1 MTRNVSAERFIASKL
16 SDGDGRL
23 SQTSNTIAWVSVCL
37 SIAIMLIAIAV
48 VAGFKAE
55 IRARATGF
63 MGSVMLVQPGQS
75 PINEHYPFSEKLSY
89 RERLASAPG
98 ITGVSGVAWRSGL
111 IKTDENIDG
120 LYFKG
125 VDSLYD
131 FSFFTNC
138 LVAGELP
145 DYHGRISNDVLLSRT
160 TASKLGFEVGD
171 DVVVYFIGD
180 EVKVRKFRLC
190 GLYDAGLEEIDTKMA
205 VADRRHIQRLN
216 GWAAGEVS
224 SIEIRIDPDA
234 SIEAMNDRVE
244 EVIFTS
250 IQEDDTALFVT
261 NVKKLYGHLFDWLSL
276 LDFNVLMILLLMV
289 AVAGFNMIS
298 AILIILFEKISTIGL
313 LKALG
318 MTSRE
323 VSRVF
328 LLRAGALVGKGM
340 LWGNILGLG
349 LCLIQKYTRII
360 KLDPANYFV
369 SAVPIRLSLGEILLL
384 NLAAAILIMA
394 IISLSSRFISRI
406 SPDRTMRV
414 E

>member
-1 MTRNVSAERFIASKL
+1 MRASRFIASKL

-23 SQTSNTIAWVSVCL
+23 SRTSNTIAWVSVCL
-37 SIAIMLIAIAV
+37 SIAIMIIAIAV
-48 VAGFKAE
+48 VAGFKSE

-75 PINEHYPFSEKLSY
+75 PINELYPFSEKLSY
-89 RERLASAPG
+89 REKLAATPG

-138 LVAGELP
+138 LVDGQLP

-160 TASKLGFEVGD
+160 TATKLGFHVGD

-205 VADRRHIQRLN
+205 VADRRHVQRLN
-216 GWAAGEVS
+216 GWQPDEVS
-224 SIEIRIDPDA
+224 SIEIRIGENA

-250 IQEDDTALFVT
+250 MQEDDRALFVT

-313 LKALG
+313 LKSLG
-318 MTSRE
+318 MTSKE
-323 VSRVF
+323 VSHVF

-340 LWGNILGLG
+340 LWGNILGIG
-349 LCLIQKYTRII
+349 LCLIQKFTRII

-369 SAVPIRLSLGEILLL
+369 SAVPIRLSVGEILLL
-384 NLAAAILIMA
+384 NLVAAILIMA
-394 IISLSSRFISRI
+394 IISLSSRFISRV

>member
-1 MTRNVSAERFIASKL
+1 MSASRFIASKL

-23 SQTSNTIAWVSVCL
+23 SRTSNTIAWISVCL
-37 SIAIMLIAIAV
+37 SVAIMIIAIAV

-63 MGSVMLVQPGQS
+63 MGSVMLIQPGQS
-75 PINEHYPFSEKLSY
+75 PLNEQYPFSENLSY
-89 RERLASAPG
+89 RERLQAEPG

-111 IKTDENIDG
+111 IKTDENIGG

-131 FSFFTNC
+131 FSFFANC
-138 LVAGELP
+138 LVDGSLP

-160 TASKLGFEVGD
+160 TASKLGFKVGD
-171 DVVVYFIGD
+171 DVVVYFIGE
-180 EVKVRKFRLC
+180 EVKVRKFKLC

-205 VADRRHIQRLN
+205 VADRRHVQRLN
-216 GWAAGEVS
+216 GWSADEVS
-224 SIEIRIDPDA
+224 SIEIRIAPET
-234 SIEAMNDRVE
+234 SIEFMNDRVE
-244 EVIFTS
+244 ELIFTS
-250 IQEDDTALFVT
+250 MQEDDKPLFVT

-276 LDFNVLMILLLMV
+276 LDLNVLMILLLMV
-289 AVAGFNMIS
+289 VVAGFNMIS

-323 VSRVF
+323 VTKVF
-328 LLRAGALVGKGM
+328 LLRAGALVAKGM
-340 LWGNILGLG
+340 LWGNIVGIG
-349 LCLIQKYTRII
+349 LCLIQKFTRII

-369 SAVPIRLSLGEILLL
+369 SAVPIHLSVGSILLL
-384 NLAAAILIMA
+384 NIIAAILMMA
-394 IISLSSRFISRI
+394 IISLSARFISRV

>member
-1 MTRNVSAERFIASKL
+1 MRAERFIAAKL

-23 SQTSNTIAWVSVCL
+23 SRTSNTIAWVSVGL
-37 SIAIMLIAIAV
+37 SVAIMIIAIAV
-48 VAGFKAE
+48 VAGFKSE

-75 PINEHYPFSEKLSY
+75 PINELYPFSENLSY
-89 RERLASAPG
+89 REKLASTPG
-98 ITGVSGVAWRSGL
+98 VTGVAGVAWRSGL

-131 FSFFTNC
+131 FSFFTSC
-138 LVAGELP
+138 LVEGNLP

-160 TASKLGFEVGD
+160 TASKLGFHVGD

-205 VADRRHIQRLN
+205 VADRRHVQRLN
-216 GWAAGEVS
+216 GWASDEVS
-224 SIEIRIDPDA
+224 SIEIRIDGNT

-244 EVIFTS
+244 EVLFTS
-250 IQEDDTALFVT
+250 MQEDDRALFVT

-313 LKALG
+313 FKALG

-340 LWGNILGLG
+340 LWGNILGIG
-349 LCLIQKYTRII
+349 LCLIQKHTRII
-360 KLDPANYFV
+360 KLDPVNYFV
-369 SAVPIRLSLGEILLL
+369 SAVPIRLSFGEILLL
-384 NLAAAILIMA
+384 NLVAAFLIMA

>member
-1 MTRNVSAERFIASKL
+1 MSASRFIASKL

-23 SQTSNTIAWVSVCL
+23 SRTSNTIAWISVCL
-37 SIAIMLIAIAV
+37 SVAIMIIAIAV

-63 MGSVMLVQPGQS
+63 MGSVMLIQPGQS
-75 PINEHYPFSEKLSY
+75 PLNEQYPFSENLSY
-89 RERLASAPG
+89 RERLQAEPG

-131 FSFFTNC
+131 FSFFANC
-138 LVAGELP
+138 LVDGSLP

-160 TASKLGFEVGD
+160 TASKLGFKVGD
-171 DVVVYFIGD
+171 DVVVYFIGE
-180 EVKVRKFRLC
+180 EVKVRKFKLC

-205 VADRRHIQRLN
+205 VADRRHVQRLN
-216 GWAAGEVS
+216 GWSADEVS
-224 SIEIRIDPDA
+224 SIEIRIAPET
-234 SIEAMNDRVE
+234 SIEFMNDRVE
-244 EVIFTS
+244 ELIFTS
-250 IQEDDTALFVT
+250 MQEDDKPLFVT

-276 LDFNVLMILLLMV
+276 LDLNVLMILLLMV
-289 AVAGFNMIS
+289 VVAGFNMIS

-323 VSRVF
+323 VTKVF
-328 LLRAGALVGKGM
+328 LFRAGALVAKGM
-340 LWGNILGLG
+340 LWGNIVGIG
-349 LCLIQKYTRII
+349 LCLIQKFTRII

-369 SAVPIRLSLGEILLL
+369 SAVPIRLSVGSILLL
-384 NLAAAILIMA
+384 DIVAAILMMA
-394 IISLSSRFISRI
+394 IISLSARFISRV

>member
-1 MTRNVSAERFIASKL
+1 MSASRFIASKL

-23 SQTSNTIAWVSVCL
+23 SHTSNTIAWISVCL
-37 SIAIMLIAIAV
+37 SVAIMIIAIAV

-55 IRARATGF
+55 IRGRATGF
-63 MGSVMLVQPGQS
+63 MGSVMLIQPGQA
-75 PINEHYPFSEKLSY
+75 PLNEQYPFSEKLSY
-89 RERLASAPG
+89 RERLAAEPG
-98 ITGVSGVAWRSGL
+98 VTGVSGVAWRSGL

-131 FSFFTNC
+131 FSFFDDC

-145 DYHGRISNDVLLSRT
+145 DYHGRISNDILLSRT

-171 DVVVYFIGD
+171 DVVVYFIGE
-180 EVKVRKFRLC
+180 EVKVRKFRLS
-190 GLYDAGLEEIDTKMA
+190 GLYDAGLEEIDTRMA

-216 GWAAGEVS
+216 GWAADEVS

-234 SIEAMNDRVE
+234 SVEAMNERVE
-244 EVIFTS
+244 ELIYTS
-250 IQEDDTALFVT
+250 MQESDKALFVT

-276 LDFNVLMILLLMV
+276 LDLNVLMILLLMV
-289 AVAGFNMIS
+289 VVAGFNMIS

-323 VSRVF
+323 VTKVF
-328 LLRAGALVGKGM
+328 LLRAGRLVGKGM
-340 LWGNILGLG
+340 LWGNVLGIG
-349 LCLIQKYTRII
+349 LCLIQYWTHII
-360 KLDPANYFV
+360 RLDPANYFV
-369 SAVPIRLSLGEILLL
+369 DAVPIRLSLGSILLL
-384 NLAAAILIMA
+384 DLVAGLLIMA
-394 IISLSSRFISRI
+394 LISLSARFIARV

>member
-1 MTRNVSAERFIASKL
+1 MGASRFIASKL

-23 SQTSNTIAWVSVCL
+23 SRTSNTIAWVSVCL
-37 SIAIMLIAIAV
+37 SVAIMIIAIAV
-48 VAGFKAE
+48 VAGFKSE
-55 IRARATGF
+55 IRGRATGF

-75 PINEHYPFSEKLSY
+75 PLNEQYPFSEKLSY
-89 RERLASAPG
+89 LETLAAEPG
-98 ITGVSGVAWRSGL
+98 VTGVSGVAWRSGL

-131 FSFFTNC
+131 FSFFKDC

-145 DYHGRISNDVLLSRT
+145 DYRGRISNDILLSRT
-160 TASKLGFEVGD
+160 TAAKLGFVPGD

-205 VADRRHIQRLN
+205 VADRRHVQRLN
-216 GWAAGEVS
+216 GWAADEVS
-224 SIEIRIDPDA
+224 SIEIRTGPA
-234 SIEAMNDRVE
+234 VPVEMMNERVE
-244 EVIFTS
+244 EIIFTAM
-250 IQEDDTALFVT
+250 QESDRALFVT

-289 AVAGFNMIS
+289 VVAGFNMIS

-318 MTSRE
+318 MTSRA
-323 VSRVF
+323 VTRVF

-340 LWGNILGLG
+340 LWGNVLGIG
-349 LCLIQKYTRII
+349 LCLIQKWSHII
-360 KLDPANYFV
+360 RLDPASYFV
-369 SAVPIRLSLGEILLL
+369 DAVPIRLSVGSILLL
-384 NLAAAILIMA
+384 DVISAVLMMA
-394 IISLSSRFISRI
+394 IISLSARFISRV

>member
-1 MTRNVSAERFIASKL
+1 MSAERFIASKL

-23 SQTSNTIAWVSVCL
+23 SRTSNTIAWVSVCL
-37 SIAIMLIAIAV
+37 SIAIMIIAIAV

-75 PINEHYPFSEKLSY
+75 PINEHYPFSENLSY
-89 RERLASAPG
+89 REKLAAAPG

-131 FSFFTNC
+131 FSFFTTS

-160 TASKLGFEVGD
+160 TATKLGFNVGD

-180 EVKVRKFRLC
+180 EVKVRKFHLC

-216 GWAAGEVS
+216 GWSADEVS
-224 SIEIRIDPDA
+224 SLEIRIDPDA
-234 SIEAMNDRVE
+234 SIEAMNERVE
-244 EVIFTS
+244 EILFTS
-250 IQEDDTALFVT
+250 MQEDDTALFVT

-276 LDFNVLMILLLMV
+276 LDFNVLMILLLMI

-313 LKALG
+313 LKSLG

-340 LWGNILGLG
+340 LWGNIVGIG
-349 LCLIQKYTRII
+349 ICLIQKYTRII

-369 SAVPIRLSLGEILLL
+369 SAVPIRLSLGDILLL

>member
-1 MTRNVSAERFIASKL
+1 MSAERFIASKL

-23 SQTSNTIAWVSVCL
+23 SRTSNTIAWVSVCL

-160 TASKLGFEVGD
+160 TATKLGFEVGD

>member
-1 MTRNVSAERFIASKL
+1 MRAERFIAAKL

-23 SQTSNTIAWVSVCL
+23 SRTSNTIAWVSVGL
-37 SIAIMLIAIAV
+37 SVAIMIIAIAV
-48 VAGFKAE
+48 VAGFKSE

-75 PINEHYPFSEKLSY
+75 PINELYPFSENLSY
-89 RERLASAPG
+89 REKLASTPG
-98 ITGVSGVAWRSGL
+98 VTGVSGVAWRSGL

-131 FSFFTNC
+131 FSFFTSC
-138 LVAGELP
+138 LVEGNLP

-160 TASKLGFEVGD
+160 TASKLGFHVGD

-205 VADRRHIQRLN
+205 VADRRHVQRLN
-216 GWAAGEVS
+216 GWASDEVS
-224 SIEIRIDPDA
+224 SIEIRIDGNT

-244 EVIFTS
+244 EVLFTS
-250 IQEDDTALFVT
+250 MQEDDHALFVT

-313 LKALG
+313 FKALG

-340 LWGNILGLG
+340 LWGNILGIG

-360 KLDPANYFV
+360 KLDPVNYFV
-369 SAVPIRLSLGEILLL
+369 SAVPIRLSFGEILLL
-384 NLAAAILIMA
+384 NLVAAFLIMA

>member
-1 MTRNVSAERFIASKL
+1 MSASRFIASKL

-23 SQTSNTIAWVSVCL
+23 SRTSNTIAWISVCL
-37 SIAIMLIAIAV
+37 SVAIMIIAIAV

-63 MGSVMLVQPGQS
+63 MGSVMLIQPGQS
-75 PINEHYPFSEKLSY
+75 PLNEQYPFSENLSY
-89 RERLASAPG
+89 RERLQAEPG

-131 FSFFTNC
+131 FSFFANC
-138 LVAGELP
+138 LVDGSLP

-160 TASKLGFEVGD
+160 TASKLGFKVGD
-171 DVVVYFIGD
+171 DVVVYFIGE
-180 EVKVRKFRLC
+180 EVKVRKFKLC

-205 VADRRHIQRLN
+205 VADRRHVQRLN
-216 GWAAGEVS
+216 GWSADEVS
-224 SIEIRIDPDA
+224 SIEIRIAPET
-234 SIEAMNDRVE
+234 SIEFMNDRVE
-244 EVIFTS
+244 ELIFTS
-250 IQEDDTALFVT
+250 MQEDDKPLFVT

-276 LDFNVLMILLLMV
+276 LDLNVLMILLLMV
-289 AVAGFNMIS
+289 VVAGFNMIS

-323 VSRVF
+323 VTKVF
-328 LLRAGALVGKGM
+328 LLRAGALVAKGM
-340 LWGNILGLG
+340 LWGNIVGIG
-349 LCLIQKYTRII
+349 LCLIQKFTRII

-369 SAVPIRLSLGEILLL
+369 SAVPIHLSVGSILLL
-384 NLAAAILIMA
+384 NIIAAILMMA
-394 IISLSSRFISRI
+394 IISLSARFISRV

>member
-1 MTRNVSAERFIASKL
+1 
-16 SDGDGRL
+16 
-23 SQTSNTIAWVSVCL
+23 
-37 SIAIMLIAIAV
+37 MLIAIAV

-89 RERLASAPG
+89 RDRLTAEPG

-131 FSFFTNC
+131 FSFFANC

-145 DYHGRISNDVLLSRT
+145 DYHGRISNDLLLSRT
-160 TASKLGFEVGD
+160 TAGKLGFTVGD
-171 DVVVYFIGD
+171 DVVVYYIGD

-205 VADRRHIQRLN
+205 VVDRRHIQRLN
-216 GWAAGEVS
+216 GWASDEVS
-224 SIEIRIDPDA
+224 SIEIRIDSST
-234 SIEAMNDRVE
+234 SIEAKNDRVE
-244 EVIFTS
+244 EILFTS
-250 IQEDDTALFVT
+250 MQEDDRALFVT

-318 MTSRE
+318 MTSRK

-340 LWGNILGLG
+340 LWGNIVGLG
-349 LCLIQKYTRII
+349 ICLIQKYTRII
-360 KLDPANYFV
+360 KLDPSNYFV
-369 SAVPIRLSLGEILLL
+369 SAVPIRLSLGDILLL

>member
-1 MTRNVSAERFIASKL
+1 MSASRFIASKL

-23 SQTSNTIAWVSVCL
+23 SRTSNTIAWVSVCL
-37 SIAIMLIAIAV
+37 SVAIMIIAIAV
-48 VAGFKAE
+48 VAGFKSE
-55 IRARATGF
+55 IRGRATGF
-63 MGSVMLVQPGQS
+63 MGSVMLIQPGQS
-75 PINEHYPFSEKLSY
+75 PINEQYPFSEKFSY
-89 RERLASAPG
+89 REKLAAEPG

-131 FSFFTNC
+131 FSFFKDC

-145 DYHGRISNDVLLSRT
+145 DYHGRISNDILLSRT
-160 TASKLGFEVGD
+160 TASKLGFEPGD

-190 GLYDAGLEEIDTKMA
+190 GLYDAELEEIDTKMA
-205 VADRRHIQRLN
+205 VADRRHVQRLN
-216 GWAAGEVS
+216 GWAADEVS
-224 SIEIRIDPDA
+224 SIEIRTGQDVP
-234 SIEAMNDRVE
+234 IEMMNERVE
-244 EVIFTS
+244 EIIFTS
-250 IQEDDTALFVT
+250 MQESDRALFVT
-261 NVKKLYGHLFDWLSL
+261 HVKKLYGHLFDWLSL

-289 AVAGFNMIS
+289 VVAGFNMIS

-323 VSRVF
+323 VTRVF
-328 LLRAGALVGKGM
+328 LFRAGALVGKGM
-340 LWGNILGLG
+340 LWGNVLGIG
-349 LCLIQKYTRII
+349 LCLIQYWTRII
-360 KLDPANYFV
+360 RLDPANYFV
-369 SAVPIRLSLGEILLL
+369 DAVPIRLSLGSILLL
-384 NLAAAILIMA
+384 DLVAGLLIMA
-394 IISLSSRFISRI
+394 LISLSARFISRV

>member
-1 MTRNVSAERFIASKL
+1 MSASRFIASKL

-23 SQTSNTIAWVSVCL
+23 SHTSNTIAWISVCL
-37 SIAIMLIAIAV
+37 SVAIMIIAIAV

-55 IRARATGF
+55 IRGRATGF
-63 MGSVMLVQPGQS
+63 MGSVMLIQPGQA
-75 PINEHYPFSEKLSY
+75 PLNEQYPFSEKLSY
-89 RERLASAPG
+89 RERLAAEPG
-98 ITGVSGVAWRSGL
+98 VTGVSGVAWRSGL

-131 FSFFTNC
+131 FSFFDDC

-145 DYHGRISNDVLLSRT
+145 DYHGRISNDILLSRT
-160 TASKLGFEVGD
+160 TASKLGFDVGD
-171 DVVVYFIGD
+171 DVVVYFIGE
-180 EVKVRKFRLC
+180 EVKVRKFRLS
-190 GLYDAGLEEIDTKMA
+190 GLYDAGLEEIDTRMA

-216 GWAAGEVS
+216 GWAADEVS

-234 SIEAMNDRVE
+234 SVEAMNERVE
-244 EVIFTS
+244 GLIYTS
-250 IQEDDTALFVT
+250 MQESDKALFVT

-276 LDFNVLMILLLMV
+276 LDLNVLMILLLMV
-289 AVAGFNMIS
+289 VVAGFNMIS

-323 VSRVF
+323 VTKVF
-328 LLRAGALVGKGM
+328 LLRAGRLVGKGM
-340 LWGNILGLG
+340 LWGNVLGIG
-349 LCLIQKYTRII
+349 LCLIQYWTHII
-360 KLDPANYFV
+360 RLDPANYFV
-369 SAVPIRLSLGEILLL
+369 DAVPIRLSLGSILLL
-384 NLAAAILIMA
+384 DLVAGLLIMA
-394 IISLSSRFISRI
+394 LISLSARFIARV

>member
-1 MTRNVSAERFIASKL
+1 MSASRFIASKL

-23 SQTSNTIAWVSVCL
+23 SRTSNTIAWISVCL
-37 SIAIMLIAIAV
+37 SVAIMIIAIAV

-63 MGSVMLVQPGQS
+63 MGSVMLIQPGQS
-75 PINEHYPFSEKLSY
+75 PLNEQYPFSENLSY
-89 RERLASAPG
+89 RERLQAEPG

-131 FSFFTNC
+131 FSFFANC
-138 LVAGELP
+138 LVDGSLP

-160 TASKLGFEVGD
+160 TASKLGFKVGD
-171 DVVVYFIGD
+171 DVVVYFIGE
-180 EVKVRKFRLC
+180 EVKVRKFKLC

-205 VADRRHIQRLN
+205 VADRRHVQRLN
-216 GWAAGEVS
+216 GWSADEVS
-224 SIEIRIDPDA
+224 SIEIRIAPEA
-234 SIEAMNDRVE
+234 SIDYMNDRVE
-244 EVIFTS
+244 ELIFTS
-250 IQEDDTALFVT
+250 MQEDDKPLFVT

-276 LDFNVLMILLLMV
+276 LDLNVLMILLLMV
-289 AVAGFNMIS
+289 VVAGFNMIS

-323 VSRVF
+323 VTKVF
-328 LLRAGALVGKGM
+328 LLRAGALVAKGM
-340 LWGNILGLG
+340 LWGNIVGIG

-369 SAVPIRLSLGEILLL
+369 SAVPIHLSVGSILLL
-384 NLAAAILIMA
+384 NIVAAILMMA
-394 IISLSSRFISRI
+394 IISLSARFISRV

>member
-1 MTRNVSAERFIASKL
+1 MRAERFIAAKL

-23 SQTSNTIAWVSVCL
+23 SRTSNTIAWVSVGL
-37 SIAIMLIAIAV
+37 SVAIMIIAIAV
-48 VAGFKAE
+48 VAGFKSE

-75 PINEHYPFSEKLSY
+75 PINELYPFSENLSY
-89 RERLASAPG
+89 REKLASTPG
-98 ITGVSGVAWRSGL
+98 VTGVSGVAWRSGL

-131 FSFFTNC
+131 FSFFTSC
-138 LVAGELP
+138 LVEGNLP

-160 TASKLGFEVGD
+160 TASKLGFHVGD

-205 VADRRHIQRLN
+205 VADRRHVQRLN
-216 GWAAGEVS
+216 GWASDEVS
-224 SIEIRIDPDA
+224 SIEIRIDGNT

-244 EVIFTS
+244 EVLFTS
-250 IQEDDTALFVT
+250 MQEDDRALFVT

-313 LKALG
+313 FKALG

-340 LWGNILGLG
+340 LWGNILGIG

-360 KLDPANYFV
+360 KLDPVNYFV
-369 SAVPIRLSLGEILLL
+369 SAVPIRLSFGEILLL
-384 NLAAAILIMA
+384 NLVAAFLIMA

>member
-1 MTRNVSAERFIASKL
+1 MSAERFIASKL

-23 SQTSNTIAWVSVCL
+23 SRTSNTIAWVSVCL

-75 PINEHYPFSEKLSY
+75 PINEHYPFSENLSY

-160 TASKLGFEVGD
+160 TATKLGFNVGD

-360 KLDPANYFV
+360 QLDPANYFV

>member
-1 MTRNVSAERFIASKL
+1 MRASRFIASKL

-23 SQTSNTIAWVSVCL
+23 SHTSNTIAWISVCL
-37 SIAIMLIAIAV
+37 SVAIMIIAIAV

-55 IRARATGF
+55 IRGRATGF
-63 MGSVMLVQPGQS
+63 MGSVMLIQPGQA
-75 PINEHYPFSEKLSY
+75 PLNEQYPFSEKLSY
-89 RERLASAPG
+89 RERLAAEPG
-98 ITGVSGVAWRSGL
+98 VTGVSGVAWRSGL

-131 FSFFTNC
+131 FSFFDDC
-138 LVAGELP
+138 LVVGELP
-145 DYHGRISNDVLLSRT
+145 DYHGRISNDILLSRT
-160 TASKLGFEVGD
+160 TASKLGFDVGD
-171 DVVVYFIGD
+171 DVVVYFIGE
-180 EVKVRKFRLC
+180 EVKVRKFRLS
-190 GLYDAGLEEIDTKMA
+190 GLYDAGLEEIDTRMA

-216 GWAAGEVS
+216 GWAADEVS

-234 SIEAMNDRVE
+234 SVEAMNERVE
-244 EVIFTS
+244 ELIYTS
-250 IQEDDTALFVT
+250 MQESDKALFVT

-276 LDFNVLMILLLMV
+276 LDLNVLMILLLMV
-289 AVAGFNMIS
+289 VVAGFNMIS

-323 VSRVF
+323 VTKVF
-328 LLRAGALVGKGM
+328 LLRAGRLVGKGM
-340 LWGNILGLG
+340 LWGNVLGIG
-349 LCLIQKYTRII
+349 LCLIQYWTHII
-360 KLDPANYFV
+360 RLDPANYFV
-369 SAVPIRLSLGEILLL
+369 DAVPIRLSLGSILLL
-384 NLAAAILIMA
+384 DLVAGLLIMA
-394 IISLSSRFISRI
+394 LISLSARFIARV

>member
-1 MTRNVSAERFIASKL
+1 MSAERFIASKL

-23 SQTSNTIAWVSVCL
+23 SRTSNTIAWVSVCL

-160 TASKLGFEVGD
+160 TATKLGFEVGD

-360 KLDPANYFV
+360 QLDPANYFV